1 MKKKIKILILGGR
14 GQLGSALSSELKKNK
29 KLIIYRDFFYKIS
42 LNNIKKDKIKIF
54 KINPNIIINCSA
66 YTNVDKAE
74 NEKKLCKWL
83 NDISIK
89 YLLKICLDCKSILIH
104 FSTDYVFDGSRK
116 FFCENDNPNPL
127 NYYGKTKRNG
137 EIKIIKSKINFF
149 IFRISW
155 LLSNN
160 KKSFVSKIL
169 KKIYLGKKFYVIND
183 NYGNPTTTLFIAKF
197 IDQNIDNF
205 FTKPNGIYNLV
216 NTGVTSWYSLAK
228 KIIFFKKI
236 KEQLIKKI
244 SYKNFKSNAKRP
256 IYSIL
261 SMKKTRKNF
270 IVKKNHWHYELKKLL
285 K

>member
-1 MKKKIKILILGGR
+1 MKKKRKILILGAR
-14 GQLGSALSSELKKNK
+14 GQLGSALSSQLKKNK
-29 KLIIYRDFFYKIS
+29 KLIIYKDFLSKIS
-42 LNNIKKDKIKIF
+42 LNNIKNDKKKIS

-74 NEKKLCKWL
+74 KEKKLCKWL
-83 NDISIK
+83 NDTSIK
-89 YLLKICLDCKSILIH
+89 YLLKICHEFNSILIH
-104 FSTDYVFDGSRK
+104 FSTDYVFDGSK
-116 FFCENDNPNPL
+116 KIFSENDNPNPI

-137 EIKIIKSKINFF
+137 ETKIIKSKINFF

-155 LLSNN
+155 LLSSS

-183 NYGNPTTTLFIAKF
+183 NYGNPTTTIFIAKF

-216 NTGVTSWYSLAK
+216 NTGVTSWYGLAK

-236 KEQLIKKI
+236 KKQLIKKI
-244 SYKNFKSNAKRP
+244 SHKNFKSNAKRP
-256 IYSIL
+256 VFSTL
-261 SMKKTRKNF
+261 SMKKTKKNF
-270 IVKKNHWHYELKKLL
+270 IVKINHWHYELNNLL